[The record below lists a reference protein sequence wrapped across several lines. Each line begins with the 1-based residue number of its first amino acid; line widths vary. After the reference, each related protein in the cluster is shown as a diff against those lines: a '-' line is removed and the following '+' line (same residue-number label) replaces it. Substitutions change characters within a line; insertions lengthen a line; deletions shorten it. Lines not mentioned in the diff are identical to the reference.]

1 MLYDELNDIEM
12 TPPAVVNQAV
22 VEFVEALTETDEYI
36 RFEAASQRLNKD
48 QAAQAAMRAFQEKQE
63 ALKMMLML
71 NAISPEDQAE
81 LERLRLAFVSA
92 PAVVDYFQAQAELV
106 EISQAAAEILSQAT
120 GLNYSAACGASC
132 CG

>member
-1 MLYDELNDIEM
+1 MLYDELNDIEI
-12 TPPAVVNQAV
+12 TPRAVVKQAV
-22 VEFVEALTETDEYI
+22 HDFVAALTETDEYI
-36 RFEAASQRLNKD
+36 RFEAAGQRLNKD
-48 QAAQAAMRAFQEKQE
+48 QAALNAVQAYQEKQE

-71 NAISPEDQAE
+71 NAVSPEDQAE

-120 GLNYSAACGASC
+120 GLNYSSSCGASC

>member
-1 MLYDELNDIEM
+1 MRYDELNEIEM
-12 TPPAVVNQAV
+12 TPPSVVKQAV
-22 VEFVEALTETDEYI
+22 RDFVEALTETGEYT
-36 RFEAASQRLNKD
+36 RFEAAAQRLNKD
-48 QAAQAAMRAFQEKQE
+48 RAAQAAMQAYQKKQE

-71 NAISPEDQAE
+71 NAASPEDQAE
-81 LERLRLAFVSA
+81 LERLRAAFVSA
-92 PAVVDYFQAQAELV
+92 PAVVEYFQAQAELI